1 MRIAHLSDP
10 HFGTEVPEVVRALTD
25 ALQALAP
32 AVIVVS
38 GDITQRARSAQFDA
52 AQAFLDS
59 LPPVPKLLVPGNHD
73 LPLFNPVLR
82 LFAPR
87 RTYHRA
93 FGSGEPQWVA
103 GSVAVIGIDSTLR
116 SRHTRGTVGLDR
128 LDGRLR
134 DAGDASLRLVV
145 AHHPLQTLLP
155 QDRAECLIGARQIA
169 AELSR
174 LSADMVLSGHVHM
187 PLLTDTR
194 MAFPGLPRHFVV
206 CGAGTA
212 VSARIR
218 SGAPNSFN
226 LVDIDPS
233 CTTIRVERRDFSAA
247 AGSFGP
253 VAQARFMRAGDG
265 WRQATG

>member
-10 HFGTEVPEVVRALTD
+10 HFGTEVPEVVRALNY

-32 AVIVVS
+32 ALIVVS
-38 GDITQRARSAQFDA
+38 GDITQRARSAQFNA

-59 LPPVPKLLVPGNHD
+59 LPAVPKLLVPGNHD

-87 RTYHRA
+87 RAYHRA
-93 FGSGEPQWVA
+93 FGSGQPQWVA

-116 SRHTRGTVGLDR
+116 LRHTRGTVGLAR
-128 LDGRLR
+128 LSRRVR
-134 DAGDASLRLVV
+134 DAGDASLRLVA

-155 QDRAECLIGARQIA
+155 QDRGECLIGARQIA
-169 AELSR
+169 VELSR
-174 LSADMVLSGHVHM
+174 LSTDMVLSGHVHM

-194 MAFPGLPRHFVV
+194 TAFPGLPRHFVL
-206 CGAGTA
+206 CAAGTA
-212 VSARIR
+212 VSSRIR

-226 LVDIDPS
+226 LIDIDPS

-247 AGSFGP
+247 ANSFSP
-253 VAQARFMRAGDG
+253 VAEARFTRAADG
-265 WRQATG
+265 WRQASC